1 VNRFFRTYPL
11 LTLYRTV
18 LLYVVLMLCRVI
30 FTLYNSSIFGS
41 IEWNEIGKLIYG
53 GLRFDTISI
62 CYAFGVW
69 IVLSLLPLHLREK
82 RWYSKTL
89 FWYYAV
95 VGAFCVAVNIADAV
109 YFRYTEKRFTAEE
122 ILFAGNSNS
131 ISLMFKF
138 AFENLHLVTIGLALI
153 ALLVW
158 GYRRKITPQWLCS
171 RWSYYVVNTAVLCA
185 TIVLCIAG
193 IRGGLSRMA
202 RPTAIPYSLKFAT
215 TSSKANIVLSN
226 PFCIIRTI
234 GSSTVSVPQYFDTQ
248 TLSEIYTPY
257 HAPKAEKAFKARNVV
272 IFVIESMSAENS
284 AYLCSDLYADEGQ
297 KGYTPFLDSLMQS
310 GYTFE
315 RCYANGKR
323 SIQALPSVWGS
334 IPSLVEPFVLMPESL
349 GESRPLPALLRDKGY
364 STAFFCGSE
373 RGSMGFD
380 AYAISAGFEQCISK
394 EDYERAHGYGDFD
407 GYWGIWDDKFLG
419 FMGETIDTLT
429 EPFLASVFTISSHHP
444 FVVPDEWKS
453 RLPKGKTL
461 IQPCAAYLDGAIREF
476 FEQNRDKEWFNS
488 TVFAFVADHVSCE
501 HYAERTNYSPGDFHI
516 IGLLYTPD
524 GTLQG
529 SSSAPVSQIDFMPT
543 LLGILGYDEPYFA
556 YGRDVL
562 DPQSRA
568 ITVVYDN
575 GVYKAFTDSH
585 IHIFTEGRVTE
596 VYSIEDSTLKVNL
609 IESEY
614 DQSTEN
620 YIKAYIQQY
629 YDHAE
634 RKSYVVPAHFSA
646 DNTLR

>member
-1 VNRFFRTYPL
+1 M

-18 LLYVVLMLCRVI
+18 LLFVVLMLCRVV
-30 FTLYNSSIFGS
+30 FTLYNSTVFGE
-41 IEWNEIGKLIYG
+41 IEWSEIPRLVYG

-69 IVLSLLPLHLREK
+69 ILLSLLPLHIRE
-82 RWYSKTL
+82 RGWYKSAL

-109 YFRYTEKRFTAEE
+109 YFRYTDKRFTAEE
-122 ILFAGNSNS
+122 ILFADNSNS
-131 ISLMFKF
+131 VALMLKF
-138 AFENLHLVTIGLALI
+138 AAENLHLAAIGVALI

-158 GYRRKITPQWLCS
+158 GYRRKVTPEAITT
-171 RWSYYVVNTAVLCA
+171 RWSYYAVNSVVLLL
-185 TIVLCIAG
+185 TIVACIAG

-234 GSSTVSVPQYFDTQ
+234 GNSVVTTPQYFDSK
-248 TLSEIYTPY
+248 TLNQIYTPY
-257 HAPKAEKAFKARNVV
+257 HTPKADREFSPRNVV
-272 IFVIESMSAENS
+272 IFVMESMSAENS
-284 AYLCSDLYADEGQ
+284 NYLCADLYADDSQ

-315 RCYANGKR
+315 RMYANGKR

-349 GESRPLPALLRDKGY
+349 GESRPLPALLREKGY
-364 STAFFCGSE
+364 TTVFFCGSE

-394 EDYERAHGYGDFD
+394 EDYEKVHGYNDFD

-419 FMGETIDTLT
+419 FMGEQIDSLK

-444 FVVPDEWKS
+444 FVVPEEWKEH
-453 RLPKGKTL
+453 LPEGKTL
-461 IQPCAAYLDGAIREF
+461 IQPCAAYLDQSLKMF
-476 FEQNRDKEWFNS
+476 FNENRDKEWFDS

-501 HYAERTNYSPGDFHI
+501 HYAERTNYSPGDFHV

-524 GTLQG
+524 GSIKG
-529 SSSAPVSQIDFMPT
+529 RNSEPVSQIDIMPT
-543 LLGILGYDEPYFA
+543 LLGILDYDKPYFA
-556 YGRDVL
+556 YGRNVF

-585 IHIFTEGRVTE
+585 IHIFSEDRVTE
-596 VYSIEDSTLKVNL
+596 IYSIADSTLTVNL
-609 IESEY
+609 ISSEY
-614 DQSTEN
+614 DKDVEN

-634 RKSYVVPAHFSA
+634 RKSYVVPANFSA
-646 DNTLR
+646 DNSSR

>member
-1 VNRFFRTYPL
+1 M

-18 LLYVVLMLCRVI
+18 LLFVVLMLCRVV
-30 FTLYNSSIFGS
+30 FTLYNSTVFGE
-41 IEWNEIGKLIYG
+41 IEWSEIPRLVYG

-69 IVLSLLPLHLREK
+69 ILLSLLPLHIRE
-82 RWYSKTL
+82 RGWYKSAL

-109 YFRYTEKRFTAEE
+109 YFRYTDKRFTAEE
-122 ILFAGNSNS
+122 ILFADNSNS
-131 ISLMFKF
+131 VALMLKF
-138 AFENLHLVTIGLALI
+138 AAENLHLVAIGVALI

-158 GYRRKITPQWLCS
+158 GYRRKVTPEAITT
-171 RWSYYVVNTAVLCA
+171 RWSYYAVNTVVLLL
-185 TIVLCIAG
+185 TIVACIAG

-234 GSSTVSVPQYFDTQ
+234 GNSVVTTPQYFDSK
-248 TLSEIYTPY
+248 TLNQIYTPY
-257 HAPKAEKAFKARNVV
+257 HTPKADREFCPRNVV
-272 IFVIESMSAENS
+272 IFVMESMSAENS
-284 AYLCSDLYADEGQ
+284 NYLCPDLYADDSQ

-315 RCYANGKR
+315 RMYANGKR

-349 GESRPLPALLRDKGY
+349 GESRPLPALLREKGY
-364 STAFFCGSE
+364 TTAFFCGSE

-394 EDYERAHGYGDFD
+394 EDYEKVHGYNDFD

-419 FMGETIDTLT
+419 FMGEQIDSLK

-444 FVVPDEWKS
+444 FVVPEEWKGH
-453 RLPKGKTL
+453 LPEGKTL
-461 IQPCAAYLDGAIREF
+461 IQPCAAYLDQSLRKF
-476 FEQNRDKEWFNS
+476 FNENRDKEWFDS

-501 HYAERTNYSPGDFHI
+501 HYAERTNYSPGDFHV

-524 GTLQG
+524 GSIKGRCTE
-529 SSSAPVSQIDFMPT
+529 PVSQIDIMPT
-543 LLGILGYDEPYFA
+543 LLGILDYDKPYFA
-556 YGRDVL
+556 YGRDIF

-585 IHIFTEGRVTE
+585 IHIFSEDRVTE
-596 VYSIEDSTLKVNL
+596 IYSIADSTLTVNL
-609 IESEY
+609 ISSEY
-614 DQSTEN
+614 DKDVEN

-634 RKSYVVPAHFSA
+634 RKSYVVPANFSA
-646 DNTLR
+646 DNSSR

>member
-1 VNRFFRTYPL
+1 M

-18 LLYVVLMLCRVI
+18 LLFVVLMLCRVV
-30 FTLYNSSIFGS
+30 FTLYNSTVFGE
-41 IEWNEIGKLIYG
+41 IEWSEIPRLVYG

-69 IVLSLLPLHLREK
+69 IVLSLLPLHIRE
-82 RWYSKTL
+82 RGWYKSAL

-109 YFRYTEKRFTAEE
+109 YFRYTDKRFTAEE
-122 ILFAGNSNS
+122 ILFADNSNS
-131 ISLMFKF
+131 VALMLKF
-138 AFENLHLVTIGLALI
+138 AAENLHLVAIGVALI

-158 GYRRKITPQWLCS
+158 GYRRKVTPEAITT
-171 RWSYYVVNTAVLCA
+171 RWSYYAVNSVVLLL
-185 TIVLCIAG
+185 TIVACIAG

-234 GSSTVSVPQYFDTQ
+234 GNSVVTTPQYFDSK
-248 TLSEIYTPY
+248 TLNQIYTPY
-257 HAPKAEKAFKARNVV
+257 HAPKADREFSPRNVV
-272 IFVIESMSAENS
+272 IFVMESMSAENS
-284 AYLCSDLYADEGQ
+284 NYLCPDLYADDSQ

-315 RCYANGKR
+315 RMYANGKR

-349 GESRPLPALLRDKGY
+349 GESRPLPALLREKGY
-364 STAFFCGSE
+364 TTAFFCGSE

-394 EDYERAHGYGDFD
+394 EDYEKAHGYNDFD

-419 FMGETIDTLT
+419 FMGKQIDSLK

-444 FVVPDEWKS
+444 FVVPEEWKEH
-453 RLPKGKTL
+453 LPEGKTL
-461 IQPCAAYLDGAIREF
+461 IQPCAAYLDQSLRMF
-476 FEQNRDKEWFNS
+476 FNENRDKEWFDS

-501 HYAERTNYSPGDFHI
+501 HYAERTNYSPGDFHV

-524 GTLQG
+524 GSIKGRCTE
-529 SSSAPVSQIDFMPT
+529 PVSQIDIMPT
-543 LLGILGYDEPYFA
+543 LLGILDYDKPYFA
-556 YGRDVL
+556 YGRDVFDL
-562 DPQSRA
+562 QSRA

-585 IHIFTEGRVTE
+585 IHIFSEDRVTE
-596 VYSIEDSTLKVNL
+596 IYSIADSTLTVNL
-609 IESEY
+609 IQSEY
-614 DQSTEN
+614 DKDVEN

-634 RKSYVVPAHFSA
+634 RKSYVVPANFSA
-646 DNTLR
+646 DNSSR

>member
-1 VNRFFRTYPL
+1 M

-18 LLYVVLMLCRVI
+18 LLFVVLMLCRVV
-30 FTLYNSSIFGS
+30 FTLYNSTVFGE
-41 IEWNEIGKLIYG
+41 IEWSEVPRLLYG

-69 IVLSLLPLHLREK
+69 IVFSLLPLHIRE
-82 RWYSKTL
+82 RGWYKSSL

-109 YFRYTEKRFTAEE
+109 YFRYTDKRFTAEE
-122 ILFAGNSNS
+122 ILFADNSNS
-131 ISLMFKF
+131 VALMLKF
-138 AFENLHLVTIGLALI
+138 AAENLHLVAIGVALI

-158 GYRRKITPQWLCS
+158 GYRRKVTPEAITT
-171 RWSYYVVNTAVLCA
+171 RWSYYAVNSVVLLL
-185 TIVLCIAG
+185 TIVACIAG

-234 GSSTVSVPQYFDTQ
+234 GNSVVTTPQYFDSK
-248 TLSEIYTPY
+248 TLNQIYTPY
-257 HAPKAEKAFKARNVV
+257 HTPKADREFSPRNVV
-272 IFVIESMSAENS
+272 IFVMESMSAENS
-284 AYLCSDLYADEGQ
+284 NYLCPDLYADDSQ

-315 RCYANGKR
+315 RMYANGKR

-349 GESRPLPALLRDKGY
+349 GESRPLPALLREKGY
-364 STAFFCGSE
+364 TTAFFCGSE

-394 EDYERAHGYGDFD
+394 EDYEKAHGYNDFD

-419 FMGETIDTLT
+419 FMGETIDSLK

-444 FVVPDEWKS
+444 FVVPEEWKEH
-453 RLPKGKTL
+453 LPEGKTL
-461 IQPCAAYLDGAIREF
+461 IQPCAAYLDQSLKMF
-476 FEQNRDKEWFNS
+476 FNENRDKEWFDS

-501 HYAERTNYSPGDFHI
+501 HYAERTNYSPGDFHV

-524 GTLQG
+524 GSIKG
-529 SSSAPVSQIDFMPT
+529 RNSEPVSQIDIMPT
-543 LLGILGYDEPYFA
+543 LLGILDYDKPYFA
-556 YGRDVL
+556 YGRDIF

-585 IHIFTEGRVTE
+585 IHIFSEDRVTE
-596 VYSIEDSTLKVNL
+596 IYSIADSTLTVNL
-609 IESEY
+609 IQSEY
-614 DQSTEN
+614 DKDVEN

-634 RKSYVVPAHFSA
+634 RKSYVVPANFSA
-646 DNTLR
+646 DNSSR

>member
-1 VNRFFRTYPL
+1 M

-18 LLYVVLMLCRVI
+18 LLFVVLMLCRVV
-30 FTLYNSSIFGS
+30 FTLYNSTVFGE
-41 IEWNEIGKLIYG
+41 IEWSEVPRLLYG

-69 IVLSLLPLHLREK
+69 IVLSLLPLHIRE
-82 RWYSKTL
+82 RGWYKSTL

-109 YFRYTEKRFTAEE
+109 YFRYTDKRFTAEE
-122 ILFAGNSNS
+122 ILFADNSNS
-131 ISLMFKF
+131 VALMLKF
-138 AFENLHLVTIGLALI
+138 AAENLHLVAIGVALI

-158 GYRRKITPQWLCS
+158 GYRRKVTPEAITT
-171 RWSYYVVNTAVLCA
+171 RWSYYAVNSVVLLL
-185 TIVLCIAG
+185 TIVACIAG

-234 GSSTVSVPQYFDTQ
+234 GNGVVTTPQYFDSK
-248 TLSEIYTPY
+248 TLNQIYTPY
-257 HAPKAEKAFKARNVV
+257 HTPKADREFRARNVV
-272 IFVIESMSAENS
+272 IFVMESMSAENS
-284 AYLCSDLYADEGQ
+284 NYLCADLYADDSQ

-315 RCYANGKR
+315 RMYANGKR

-349 GESRPLPALLRDKGY
+349 GESRPLPALLREKGY
-364 STAFFCGSE
+364 TTAFFCGSE

-394 EDYERAHGYGDFD
+394 EDYEKAHGYNDFD

-419 FMGETIDTLT
+419 FMGEQIDSLK

-444 FVVPDEWKS
+444 FVVPEEWKEH
-453 RLPKGKTL
+453 LPEGKTL
-461 IQPCAAYLDGAIREF
+461 IQPCAAYLDQSLRMF
-476 FEQNRDKEWFNS
+476 FDNNRDKEWFDS

-501 HYAERTNYSPGDFHI
+501 HYAERTNYSPGDFHV

-524 GTLQG
+524 GSIKG
-529 SSSAPVSQIDFMPT
+529 RNSEPVSQIDIMPT
-543 LLGILGYDEPYFA
+543 LLGILDYDKPYFA
-556 YGRDVL
+556 YGRDVF

-585 IHIFTEGRVTE
+585 IHIFSEDRVTE
-596 VYSIEDSTLKVNL
+596 IYSIADSTLTVNL
-609 IESEY
+609 ISSEY
-614 DQSTEN
+614 DKDVEN

-634 RKSYVVPAHFSA
+634 RKSYVVPANFSA
-646 DNTLR
+646 DNSSR

>member
-1 VNRFFRTYPL
+1 M

-18 LLYVVLMLCRVI
+18 LLFVVLMLCRVV
-30 FTLYNSSIFGS
+30 FTLYNSTVFGE
-41 IEWNEIGKLIYG
+41 IEWSEIPRLLYG

-69 IVLSLLPLHLREK
+69 IVLSLLPLHIRE
-82 RWYSKTL
+82 RGWYKSAL

-109 YFRYTEKRFTAEE
+109 YFRYTDKRFTAEE
-122 ILFAGNSNS
+122 ILFADNSNS
-131 ISLMFKF
+131 VALMLKF
-138 AFENLHLVTIGLALI
+138 AAENLHLVAIGVALI
-153 ALLVW
+153 SLLVW
-158 GYRRKITPQWLCS
+158 GYRRKVTPEAITT
-171 RWSYYVVNTAVLCA
+171 RWSYYAVNSVVLLL
-185 TIVLCIAG
+185 TIVACIAG

-202 RPTAIPYSLKFAT
+202 RPTAIPYSLKFAK

-234 GSSTVSVPQYFDTQ
+234 GNSVVTTPQYFDSKTINQ
-248 TLSEIYTPY
+248 IYTPY
-257 HAPKAEKAFKARNVV
+257 HTPKADREFSPRNVV
-272 IFVIESMSAENS
+272 IFVMESMSAENS
-284 AYLCSDLYADEGQ
+284 AYLCADLYADDSQ

-315 RCYANGKR
+315 RMYANGKR

-349 GESRPLPALLRDKGY
+349 GESRPLPALLREKGY
-364 STAFFCGSE
+364 TTAFFCGSE

-394 EDYERAHGYGDFD
+394 EDYEKAHGYNDFD

-419 FMGETIDTLT
+419 FMGETIDTLK

-444 FVVPDEWKS
+444 FVVPEEWKEH
-453 RLPKGKTL
+453 LPEGKTL
-461 IQPCAAYLDGAIREF
+461 IQPCAAYLDQSLKMF
-476 FEQNRDKEWFNS
+476 FNENRDKEWFDS

-501 HYAERTNYSPGDFHI
+501 HYAERTNYSPGDFHV

-524 GTLQG
+524 GSIKGRCTE
-529 SSSAPVSQIDFMPT
+529 PVSQIDIMPT
-543 LLGILGYDEPYFA
+543 LLGILDYDKPYFA
-556 YGRDVL
+556 YGRDVF

-585 IHIFTEGRVTE
+585 IHIFSEDRVTE
-596 VYSIEDSTLKVNL
+596 IYSIADSTLTVNL
-609 IESEY
+609 ISSEY
-614 DQSTEN
+614 DKDVEN

-634 RKSYVVPAHFSA
+634 RKSYVVPANFSA
-646 DNTLR
+646 DNSSR

>member
-1 VNRFFRTYPL
+1 M

-18 LLYVVLMLCRVI
+18 LLFVVLMLCRVV
-30 FTLYNSSIFGS
+30 FTLYNSTVFGE
-41 IEWNEIGKLIYG
+41 IEWSEIPRLVYG

-69 IVLSLLPLHLREK
+69 ILLSLLPLHIRE
-82 RWYSKTL
+82 RGWYKSAL

-109 YFRYTEKRFTAEE
+109 YFRYTDKRFTAEE
-122 ILFAGNSNS
+122 ILFAENSNS
-131 ISLMFKF
+131 VALMLKF
-138 AFENLHLVTIGLALI
+138 AAENLHLVAIGVALI

-158 GYRRKITPQWLCS
+158 GYRRKVTPEAITT
-171 RWSYYVVNTAVLCA
+171 RWSYYAVNSVVLLL
-185 TIVLCIAG
+185 TIVACIAG

-234 GSSTVSVPQYFDTQ
+234 GNSVVTTPQYFDSK
-248 TLSEIYTPY
+248 TLNQIYTPY
-257 HAPKAEKAFKARNVV
+257 HTPKADREFSPRNVV
-272 IFVIESMSAENS
+272 IFVMESMSAENS
-284 AYLCSDLYADEGQ
+284 NYLCPDLYADDSQ

-315 RCYANGKR
+315 RMYANGKR

-349 GESRPLPALLRDKGY
+349 GESRPLPALLREKGY
-364 STAFFCGSE
+364 TTAFFCGSE

-394 EDYERAHGYGDFD
+394 EDYEKAHGYNDFD

-419 FMGETIDTLT
+419 FMGETIDSLK

-444 FVVPDEWKS
+444 FVVPEEWKEH
-453 RLPKGKTL
+453 LPEGKTL
-461 IQPCAAYLDGAIREF
+461 IQPCAAYLDQSLRMF
-476 FEQNRDKEWFNS
+476 FNENRDKEWFDS

-501 HYAERTNYSPGDFHI
+501 HYAERTNYSPGDFHV

-524 GTLQG
+524 GSIKG
-529 SSSAPVSQIDFMPT
+529 RNSEPVSQIDIMPT
-543 LLGILGYDEPYFA
+543 LLGILDYDKPYFA
-556 YGRDVL
+556 YGRNVF

-585 IHIFTEGRVTE
+585 IHIFSEDRVTE
-596 VYSIEDSTLKVNL
+596 IYSIADSALTVNL
-609 IESEY
+609 ISSEY
-614 DQSTEN
+614 DKDVEN
-620 YIKAYIQQY
+620 YIKAYIQQS

-634 RKSYVVPAHFSA
+634 RKSYVVPANFSA
-646 DNTLR
+646 DNSSR

>member
-1 VNRFFRTYPL
+1 
-11 LTLYRTV
+11 
-18 LLYVVLMLCRVI
+18 M
-30 FTLYNSSIFGS
+30 
-41 IEWNEIGKLIYG
+41 
-53 GLRFDTISI
+53 
-62 CYAFGVW
+62 
-69 IVLSLLPLHLREK
+69 
-82 RWYSKTL
+82 
-89 FWYYAV
+89 
-95 VGAFCVAVNIADAV
+95 AVNIADAV
-109 YFRYTEKRFTAEE
+109 YFRYTDKRFTAEE
-122 ILFAGNSNS
+122 ILFADNSNS
-131 ISLMFKF
+131 VALMLKF
-138 AFENLHLVTIGLALI
+138 AAENLHLVAIGVALI

-158 GYRRKITPQWLCS
+158 GYRRKGTPEAITT
-171 RWSYYVVNTAVLCA
+171 RWSYYTVNSVVLLL
-185 TIVLCIAG
+185 TIVACIAG

-234 GSSTVSVPQYFDTQ
+234 GNSVVTTPQYFDSK
-248 TLSEIYTPY
+248 TLNQIYTPY
-257 HAPKAEKAFKARNVV
+257 HTPKADREFSPRNVV
-272 IFVIESMSAENS
+272 IFVMESMSAENS
-284 AYLCSDLYADEGQ
+284 NYLCPDLYADDSQ

-315 RCYANGKR
+315 RMYANGKR

-349 GESRPLPALLRDKGY
+349 GESRPLPALLREKGY
-364 STAFFCGSE
+364 TTAFFCGSE

-394 EDYERAHGYGDFD
+394 EDYEKAHGYNDFD
-407 GYWGIWDDKFLG
+407 GYWGIWDDKFLA
-419 FMGETIDTLT
+419 FMGEQIDSLK

-444 FVVPDEWKS
+444 FVVPEEWKEH
-453 RLPKGKTL
+453 LPEGKTL
-461 IQPCAAYLDGAIREF
+461 IQPCAAYLDQSLKMF
-476 FEQNRDKEWFNS
+476 FNENRDKEWFDS

-501 HYAERTNYSPGDFHI
+501 HYAERTNYSPGDFHV

-524 GTLQG
+524 GSIKG
-529 SSSAPVSQIDFMPT
+529 RNSEPVSQIDIMPT
-543 LLGILGYDEPYFA
+543 LLGILDYDKPYFA
-556 YGRDVL
+556 YGRDIF

-585 IHIFTEGRVTE
+585 IHIFSEDRVTE
-596 VYSIEDSTLKVNL
+596 IYSIADSTLTVNL
-609 IESEY
+609 IQSEY
-614 DQSTEN
+614 DKDVEN

-634 RKSYVVPAHFSA
+634 RKSYVVPANFSA
-646 DNTLR
+646 DNSSR